1 MYVCIADVHI
11 ADVHSIL
18 SQSITVRILAMLVEI
33 PNLTDI
39 FLYSEQV
46 CILNMAQW
54 LEHLLNVQHLTYL
67 LSYLSIPGT
76 RDN

>member
-54 LEHLLNVQHLTYL
+54 LELTYL